1 MITNFKLFEE
11 YSNDEITNLVNVLMN
26 GKSRIETD
34 WGVKTGEGLF
44 NMILN
49 NDAGT
54 VATALLNYRKKL
66 KTLYGPQTLTG
77 IKNMILNVYDY
88 DLEQDLEKFNI

>member
-49 NDAGT
+49 NDAEII
-54 VATALLNYRKKL
+54 ATALLNYKKNL
-66 KTLYGPQTLTG
+66 KTLYGPKSLTG
-77 IKNMILNVYDY
+77 ITNMILNVYDY
-88 DLEQDLEKFNI
+88 NMEQDLEKFNI